1 MDPSAAALALA
12 GLNQVKHPNFGGFSQ
27 GIEIGLAA
35 FAFPILGP
43 LLAVSSTH
51 GCGIDV
57 TIGGT
62 PGNWR
67 TVPGTNIKWVL
78 GPYDFLDVLVK
89 GRGDNRPFFHGNSE

>member
-1 MDPSAAALALA
+1 LP
-12 GLNQVKHPNFGGFSQ
+12 VIIIPF
-27 GIEIGLAA
+27 
-35 FAFPILGP
+35 
-43 LLAVSSTH
+43 LAVCLAH
-51 GCGIDV
+51 GGGIDV